1 MNNTLDLDPELNALL
16 KSEIKRQHEGI
27 ELIASENYTSNGVL
41 QLLGS
46 LLTNKY
52 SEGLPGKRYYGGNE
66 YIDMIEILCQERALI
81 AFNLSKD
88 EWGVNVQPYSGSI
101 CNLAAYNGLL
111 NPHDRI
117 MGLSLSSGGHLT
129 HGYYTEKPV
138 SASSIFYESLPYHL
152 NSDGF
157 IDYDR
162 LEIDSINFRPR
173 LIICGYSA
181 YPRDLDYKRFRE
193 IADNVN
199 AYLLCDMAHFSGLV
213 VANEYNNPFEYCD
226 IVTTTTHKTL
236 RGPRAGMI
244 FYKKEY
250 EKEINF
256 SVFPTFQG
264 GPHNNQI
271 GALCFQLKEVTKP
284 YFKEYIQQ
292 VKLNAKTMAN
302 EFIQRGYNI
311 VTNGTDNHIVLC
323 NLKDKG
329 ITGSK
334 IEKICEY
341 VNISI
346 NKNSIIGDKSAL
358 NPGGIRL
365 GVAAITTRG
374 MVESDII
381 KVVDYIDK
389 IIKIAINIQERI
401 QSKSLKSFCNELDN
415 YSELMTIKDDIIS
428 FSKKFTFYS
437 NL

>member
-1 MNNTLDLDPELNALL
+1 M
-16 KSEIKRQHEGI
+16 I
-27 ELIASENYTSNGVL
+27 
-41 QLLGS
+41 
-46 LLTNKY
+46 
-52 SEGLPGKRYYGGNE
+52 YGR
-66 YIDMIEILCQERALI
+66 I
-81 AFNLSKD
+81 SK
-88 EWGVNVQPYSGSI
+88 
-101 CNLAAYNGLL
+101 
-111 NPHDRI
+111 
-117 MGLSLSSGGHLT
+117 
-129 HGYYTEKPV
+129 
-138 SASSIFYESLPYHL
+138 
-152 NSDGF
+152 
-157 IDYDR
+157 
-162 LEIDSINFRPR
+162 
-173 LIICGYSA
+173 
-181 YPRDLDYKRFRE
+181 
-193 IADNVN
+193 
-199 AYLLCDMAHFSGLV
+199 
-213 VANEYNNPFEYCD
+213 
-226 IVTTTTHKTL
+226 
-236 RGPRAGMI
+236 
-244 FYKKEY
+244 
-250 EKEINF
+250 
-256 SVFPTFQG
+256 
-264 GPHNNQI
+264 
-271 GALCFQLKEVTKP
+271 
-284 YFKEYIQQ
+284 FKYIQQ